1 LKIILRAVPLFALA
15 LSGCGEPPR
24 ADLAA
29 AQHRYLAAK
38 SHCDREFADSLALR
52 ADCRT
57 QAANAYIRPYYRYGD
72 LMDYA
77 QNQRRVLAVRADQH
91 EITRA
96 TYNRLVAESEREVSR
111 EEDRRN
117 RLAHTRSSY
126 ESTPFTPVVATLS
139 RLFN

>member
-1 LKIILRAVPLFALA
+1 LKIVIRAVPLLTLALA
-15 LSGCGEPPR
+15 GCGAPPR
-24 ADLAA
+24 ADLAEA
-29 AQHRYLAAK
+29 RQRYLAAK
-38 SHCDREFADSLALR
+38 SECDREYTRSLALR

-57 QAANAYIRPYYRYGD
+57 HAANAYIRPYYRYGD

-91 EITRA
+91 EISRA
-96 TYNRLVAESEREVSR
+96 TYDRSVAEAEREVSA

-117 RLAHTRSSY
+117 RLAHKTSSY
-126 ESTPFTPVVATLS
+126 ESTPFAPVVATLS